1 MGFGKYIG
9 LGILMFF
16 SLKGNS
22 QDFLKI
28 KGQLS
33 AFTHFN
39 AGNEYPWWN
48 GGRYIPQ
55 VNFDL
60 NPEGDKRIDFE
71 ASANLFGNIGL
82 KGFEDTRSNGNI
94 KPYRVWGRYST
105 NQLEL
110 RVGLQ
115 KINFGSASI
124 LRPLMWFD
132 QVDPRDPLQL
142 TDGVWGVLGRY
153 YFLNNTTLWLW
164 ALHGNNK
171 PKGWEMVG
179 TNRSVPE
186 FGGRIQV
193 PVSSGEAALAYHY
206 RVADSRALEETKLQ
220 FARIPEHRIGF
231 DAKFDW
237 VVGYWIE
244 ASWKNMGKDMGIFSN
259 QEILNLGVDYT
270 FGVGNGLTVIH
281 EQLFV
286 AFDEKPFAFNNSTL
300 FSLLSATYPVGLF
313 DTLSYILYFD
323 WGSKSAYNFINW
335 QRKFNNITLHI
346 MGYMNPKNYEIPTQ
360 QVDEKLFA
368 GTGVQLMLVFNH

>member
-1 MGFGKYIG
+1 MGFGKFIG
-9 LGILMFF
+9 IGVFMLLSMEG
-16 SLKGNS
+16 KA
-22 QDFLKI
+22 QDYVNI

-33 AFTHFN
+33 TYTHFN
-39 AGNEYPWWN
+39 RSNEYPWWN

-55 VNFDL
+55 ANFDL
-60 NPEGDKRIDFE
+60 IPEGDKKIDFE
-71 ASANLFGNIGL
+71 VSANIYGNIGF
-82 KGFEDTRSNGNI
+82 KGFDDTRSNGNI

-105 NQLEL
+105 NQFEL
-110 RVGLQ
+110 RAGLQ

-164 ALHGNNK
+164 TLHGNNK

-186 FGGRIQV
+186 IGGRIQV
-193 PVSSGEAALAYHY
+193 PLSSGEAALAYHY
-206 RVADSRALEETKLQ
+206 RVADSRALPDKEFR

-237 VVGYWIE
+237 VVGCWIE
-244 ASWKNMGKDMGIFSN
+244 ASWKNMGKGMGMFSN
-259 QEILNLGVDYT
+259 QELLNLGVDYT
-270 FGVGNGLTVIH
+270 FGVGNGLTVIN

-300 FSLLSATYPVGLF
+300 FSLLNTTYPIGLF

-323 WGSKSAYNFINW
+323 WGSNSAYNFINW
-335 QRKFNNITLHI
+335 QRKFNNITLHL
-346 MGYMNPKNYEIPTQ
+346 MGYMNPKNYRIPTQ
-360 QVDEKLFA
+360 QVDENLFA
-368 GTGVQLMLVFNH
+368 GTGVQLMFVFNH